1 MKRIENAAALEKFE
15 GSPEQRKV
23 NIIKNAEKRMRHWNT
38 MRKKWADDKKQVDFA
53 NHNIEMIMQEAVEDL
68 DRIE

>member
-1 MKRIENAAALEKFE
+1 M
-15 GSPEQRKV
+15 

-53 NHNIEMIMQEAVEDL
+53 NHNIEMITQEAVADL
-68 DRIE
+68 D

>member
-1 MKRIENAAALEKFE
+1 M
-15 GSPEQRKV
+15 

-38 MRKKWADDKKQVDFA
+38 MRKKWSDDKKQVDFA
-53 NHNIEMIMQEAVEDL
+53 NHNIKMIMQEAVEEL